1 MNLVPS
7 LWAGLIFG
15 GEILSILAIFDVPS
29 AEKSF
34 AYSAAARVFERVAV
48 IEWGF
53 LGLILLGVLALQF
66 PPKRTLVTGM
76 IAAIFILQELW
87 LHPVLSERAAILAG
101 GGQVEASFVHPVF
114 AVLSLVKLL
123 LLIGLSFS
131 ELYHF
136 GFCRD
141 RAVLA
146 PSK

>member
-15 GEILSILAIFDVPS
+15 GGILSILAIFDVPL

-34 AYSAAARVFERVAV
+34 AYSAAARVFERVAI

-53 LGLILLGVLALQF
+53 LGLILLGLFALRF
-66 PPKRTLVTGM
+66 PPKRALVTGT

-101 GGQVEASFVHPVF
+101 GGQVEASLAHPVF

>member
-1 MNLVPS
+1 MVFPGINF
-7 LWAGLIFG
+7 AGCL
-15 GEILSILAIFDVPS
+15 
-29 AEKSF
+29 
-34 AYSAAARVFERVAV
+34 SAAISSKAD
-48 IEWGF
+48 
-53 LGLILLGVLALQF
+53 
-66 PPKRTLVTGM
+66 LVTGT
-76 IAAIFILQELW
+76 IAAIFILQELL

-101 GGQVEASFVHPVF
+101 GGQVEASLAHPVF

>member
-15 GEILSILAIFDVPS
+15 GGILSILAIFDVPS

-53 LGLILLGVLALQF
+53 LGLILLGVLALKF
-66 PPKRTLVTGM
+66 PPKRTLVTGV
-76 IAAIFILQELW
+76 IAVIFILQELW
-87 LHPVLSERAAILAG
+87 LHPVLSERASVLAD
-101 GGQVEASFVHPVF
+101 GGQVEASLAHPVF
-114 AVLSLVKLL
+114 AVLSVVKLI

-141 RAVLA
+141 RAVFA